1 MLTLAALGAG
11 LTVYLIA
18 LAGIGHICGEAPQGL
33 VAVLSRLRGESEPVR
48 RRFWFTEDGQ
58 LTRQQRMA
66 LAAIAAAV
74 LALGGMLFFR
84 SAVMAFILA
93 CMAPLY
99 PITLE
104 RTLRHKRR
112 ELLTSQFGIALQAMA
127 ASLRA
132 GASLRSAVERSATDV
147 ERMLA
152 GQPLTPIVD
161 ELRRIES
168 DLQKG
173 LSLEE
178 ALIRLRER
186 VQLEDVT
193 DFVGAVLLCRVR
205 GGNVAVVMASI
216 AEIIQDK
223 IAIRQQILTLTS
235 GKRSEANMVT
245 FGPPALVVLLGFI
258 APDYLAPL
266 YGQPIG
272 QLMLAVG
279 TGLLAASFIIGRKVL
294 EIEI

>member
-11 LTVYLIA
+11 LVVYLIA
-18 LAGIGHICGEAPQGL
+18 LAVIGYCCGEAPQGL
-33 VAVLSRLRGESEPVR
+33 VGVLSRLRGEAEPPG
-48 RRFWFTEDGQ
+48 RRFWLTEDGQ
-58 LTRQQRMA
+58 LTRQQRIILMA
-66 LAAIAAAV
+66 GAAVV
-74 LALGGMLFFR
+74 LALGGLLFFR
-84 SAVMAFILA
+84 SPLMALILG

-104 RTLRHKRR
+104 RTLRYKRR
-112 ELLTSQFGIALQAMA
+112 ELLSAQFGIALQAMA

-132 GASLRSAVERSATDV
+132 GASLRSAVERAAADV

-152 GQPLTPIVD
+152 GQPQVPIVD
-161 ELRRIES
+161 ELRRIEL

-178 ALIRLRER
+178 ALIRFRNR

-223 IAIRQQILTLTS
+223 IAIRQQILTLTA
-235 GKRSEANMVT
+235 GKRAEANMVT
-245 FGPPALVVLLGFI
+245 FGPPAMVVLLGFI

-266 YGQPIG
+266 YGEPIG
-272 QLMLAVG
+272 KLMLTVG
-279 TGLLAASFIIGRKVL
+279 TGLLAAAFIIGRKVL

>member
-1 MLTLAALGAG
+1 MLTLVALGAG
-11 LTVYLIA
+11 VTVYLLG
-18 LAGIGHICGEAPQGL
+18 LAVVGFVFGEGPGGL
-33 VAVLSRLRGESEPVR
+33 SQRLSQLRGESIPER
-48 RRFWFTEDGQ
+48 KRFWFTEDGQ
-58 LTRQQRMA
+58 LSRQQRLA

-74 LALGGMLFFR
+74 LSVGGMLFFR
-84 SAVMAFILA
+84 SVLMAFILA

-104 RTLRHKRR
+104 RTLRMRRR
-112 ELLTSQFGIALQAMA
+112 ELIKSQFGIALQAMA

-132 GASLRSAVERSATDV
+132 GASLRSAIERAAGDV
-147 ERMLA
+147 ERLLA
-152 GQPLTPIVD
+152 GQAQTPILD
-161 ELRRIES
+161 ELRRIEL
-168 DLQKG
+168 DLKKG

-178 ALIRLRER
+178 ALVRFRDR

-223 IAIRQQILTLTS
+223 IAIRQQILTLTA
-235 GKRSEANMVT
+235 GKRAEANMVT
-245 FGPPALVVLLGFI
+245 FGPPAMVILLGLL

-266 YGQPIG
+266 YRDLMGQVMMG
-272 QLMLAVG
+272 VG
-279 TGLLAASFIIGRKVL
+279 TGLLATSFLIGRKML